1 MRWVPKPATRSILP
15 AGRSDRPLSS
25 GGDLRLGPTSARLD
39 QSPAI
44 SLFAKLET
52 PATNTFV
59 VHYE

>member
-1 MRWVPKPATRSILP
+1 MT
-15 AGRSDRPLSS
+15 LSEIRRRIDALKRRFARLNS

-44 SLFAKLET
+44 SHFAKLET